1 MLQDRLG
8 LSKRRACRVTGQH
21 RSTQRRQP
29 ARGRSDDA
37 LRTALR
43 AFSRGHPRWGY
54 RRAWATAPADAGIPR
69 RLCEEGWGVNRKRVQ
84 RLWREEGLR
93 VPAKRRK
100 CQRLGDSAQPARR
113 LRAERPN
120 HVWALDFQFDQTADG
135 RVLKLLNIVDEHTRE
150 ALAVVAARRINA
162 DATAATLDRIVAG
175 RGTAPGYIRCDN
187 GPELTANALRD
198 WCRFSGTGSSYIEPG
213 APWENPY
220 VESFNGRLRD
230 EFLAVEQFDSL
241 LEAQVLIE
249 DWRIEYNTKRPHSS
263 LGWLAPA
270 VYAERWE
277 DQQHPGLSSAVDSR
291 RGSGHLDRASQH
303 PRRPAGAQRI
313 SVVDAV
319 DAVAVRQCTEA
330 SAEATRVSSLSPAF
344 ARPGCVTEVEVGVRQ
359 CTEAEPAGERGGE
372 QQARLV
378 HEAVVVEGDVYPLGV
393 TRR

>member
-1 MLQDRLG
+1 MLQDRLE
-8 LSKRRACRVTGQH
+8 LSERRACRVTGQH
-21 RSTQRRQP
+21 RSTQRRLP
-29 ARGRSDDA
+29 ARGRGDDA
-37 LRTALR
+37 LRTELH

-54 RRAWATAPADAGIPR
+54 RRAWATLR
-69 RLCEEGWGVNRKRVQ
+69 EEGWTVNRKRVQ

-93 VPAKRRK
+93 VPLKLRKR
-100 CQRLGDSAQPARR
+100 QRLGDSAQPARR
-113 LRAERPN
+113 LSAERPN

-213 APWENPY
+213 APWENPF

-263 LGWLAPA
+263 LGWLAPG
-270 VYAERWE
+270 Y
-277 DQQHPGLSSAVDSR
+277 LR
-291 RGSGHLDRASQH
+291 RALGGS
-303 PRRPAGAQRI
+303 
-313 SVVDAV
+313 
-319 DAVAVRQCTEA
+319 
-330 SAEATRVSSLSPAF
+330 ATRWTLISGGLAK
-344 ARPGCVTEVEVGVRQ
+344 GVRSLDFWHLSQ
-359 CTEAEPAGERGGE
+359 LTG
-372 QQARLV
+372 
-378 HEAVVVEGDVYPLGV
+378 
-393 TRR
+393 